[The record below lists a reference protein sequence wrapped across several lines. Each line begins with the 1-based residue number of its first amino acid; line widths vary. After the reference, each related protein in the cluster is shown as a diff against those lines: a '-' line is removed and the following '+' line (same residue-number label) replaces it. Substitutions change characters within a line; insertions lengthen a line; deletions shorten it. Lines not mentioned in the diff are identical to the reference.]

1 MPERSSHRADSDRD
15 GLSAPAA
22 PARHHDS
29 AGRHPDH
36 EVYPRR
42 RGGLGDNTGS
52 DRQPR
57 VYSPWLLVRY
67 TPTDNGVGRPVPGNA
82 VFWVSPDIWVESS
95 DPLGNA
101 VLGQQNI
108 VHARV
113 FNLGKAQSSPT
124 RVDFYWGHA
133 GVGLGPGQMNFIAT
147 ETVVVPFH
155 RWKDVRVKWVP
166 TSTGHECLMVNTT
179 CDIND
184 PIAQPFQPTL
194 DRHVAQRNISVVQ
207 AGAGETVKFQVGVN
221 NLAPMM
227 ATITVAARL
236 EHLAVRRNATAAMP
250 HRDVVSHVANHV
262 RGERA
267 DIVRDIADE
276 SRFDR
281 SAPRI
286 RGQLS
291 EASSIVPSRNGRSFF
306 AHMLLG
312 SDQRAALASRRD
324 TSRDIALVEAMMRG
338 FEHRALDLELGIPG
352 NAGPGEFVVFHVSQA
367 IAGLQVGGYT
377 IVVEIPGTIGDG

>member
-1 MPERSSHRADSDRD
+1 MPERSNHRVDSERDDR
-15 GLSAPAA
+15 SAP
-22 PARHHDS
+22 PAHAHQHDPT
-29 AGRHPDH
+29 RPPQDH
-36 EVYPRR
+36 EFHPGR

-57 VYSPWLLVRY
+57 VYSPWLLLRY
-67 TPTDNGVGRPVPGNA
+67 KPIDNGLGRPIPDNT

-101 VLGQQNI
+101 VLGQHNV

-124 RVDFYWGHA
+124 RVDFYWGDA
-133 GVGLGPGQMNFIAT
+133 AVGLGPGQMNFIGSD
-147 ETVVVPFH
+147 TVVVPFH
-155 RWKDVRVKWVP
+155 QSKDVRVKWVP
-166 TSTGHECLMVNTT
+166 ISTGHECLMVNTT

-184 PIAQPFQPTL
+184 AIAQPFQPTL
-194 DRHVAQRNISVVQ
+194 DRHVGQRNINVVQ
-207 AGAGETVKFQVGVN
+207 AGAGKPVKFLVGVN

-227 ATITVAARL
+227 ATLTVAARL
-236 EHLAVRRNATAAMP
+236 EHLAVSRKATATMS
-250 HRDVVSHVANHV
+250 HRDIVNHVASYV
-262 RGERA
+262 RGEHT
-267 DIVRDIADE
+267 DIVRDIADD
-276 SRFDR
+276 SRFGR

-291 EASSIVPSRNGRSFF
+291 EASSIVPSREGKSFF
-306 AHMLLG
+306 AHLLLA
-312 SDQRAALASRRD
+312 SDQRAASGSRRD
-324 TSRDIALVEAMMRG
+324 MSRDIPLAEAVMKG

-352 NAGPGEFVVFHVSQA
+352 NAMPGEFVVCHVIQD

-377 IVVEIPGTIGDG
+377 IVVEIPGTLGDG